1 MESKKT
7 LSELMKEDDI
17 FFQVE
22 IKIGPFKLIKK
33 IGTGKFSI
41 VYLGIHEE
49 TGQKVAIKEIKK
61 SELNTDILLTK
72 EINIQKKLFHPYITQ
87 LFCVIEK
94 AENIFLISEY
104 CSKGDI
110 ITNLLDKGNFEEE
123 YSCKVFQQI
132 LSSLEYL
139 HKNNICHRDIKPEN
153 ILLTEKLDAK
163 LTDFGLSRY
172 FKKNELLNTSCG
184 SPIYAAPEMLEG
196 KEYDGTKIDIW
207 GLGINLYTMVC
218 GELPF
223 YVEDENDINTLI
235 NNITKGYYSIPDYLS
250 TECKDLIKKILEIN
264 PEKRITLEEIKK
276 HKWVNMF
283 NFNFMKSPGVILDE
297 YFLPVDIFLVK
308 DICGNNENN
317 IRILI
322 EDILENKHNE
332 NTINY
337 YLKKEIRIHKGEKS
351 IGDLRA
357 DSELFLEYIN
367 NEKSKKSFWGNDI
380 KKVENYY
387 LKQILDLFND
397 QKKEEHN
404 KQIIN
409 NKLTKKKNLE
419 ILNLYIGP
427 LIFIHDIIDDIISKV
442 IFLKNKNNNY
452 LVSSTSKLEIKN
464 KINKQ
469 SNIKISKENNIDIKG
484 NINNKANLVVNK
496 INDIELIS
504 NSDKKIS
511 LSCKKDNN
519 IIKSI
524 DINSKRILAL
534 KNNEKMPKRKNK
546 SITNIKHLQ
555 INLIENEIIIN
566 DLNLK
571 DKLVNEF
578 GLTQNFSQNYTFD
591 ADKNCF
597 IKEDSNNQTSKH
609 KRKDKDNKSIDISSK
624 KVIIGNYI
632 QKNIEERPNKHNI
645 VLSNYKRLKNKN
657 KNINSFIKKIN
668 NEKKNNFS
676 SLFSFNSSKPKDE
689 KEIRRNFLNNNIS
702 YTRIDNKQRN
712 NYFPLDL
719 SKTNKKM
726 QLNEYNAVSY
736 KKINNKKDPNNEKL
750 MSLISPKANKNE
762 IFKINVFD
770 KKRSKN
776 KKEENGLI
784 KTRLSV
790 EQVRQVIKKFV
801 GNNVVENHDK
811 KKLKFVCKLKI
822 GKDDLNFYLE
832 LIDTNF
838 DKNIFKGTLIQ
849 GETRLYKELLL
860 KIKEKLS

>member
-17 FFQVE
+17 FYQVE

-337 YLKKEIRIHKGEKS
+337 YLKNEIRINKGEKS
-351 IGDLRA
+351 IGDLGA

-702 YTRIDNKQRN
+702 YTKIDNKQRN